1 MDRRS
6 FIGSTAV
13 ASLASLPLAAA
24 AAEHNHGAHAHG
36 KHAAAPSAPNLYAGA
51 LAAAGECITHAEVC
65 LNHCLNLLGEGDQSM
80 AACSKAVNQMLALC
94 KALQSLAAQRS
105 PLTPIQA
112 KICIEACKQCAD
124 ACKEHIDHH
133 AECKDCYESCLKCV
147 EACEKIAVK

>member
-24 AAEHNHGAHAHG
+24 AAEHNHSAHAHG

-94 KALQSLAAQRS
+94 GALQSLAAQNS
-105 PLTPIQA
+105 ALTPALA
-112 KICIEACKQCAD
+112 KVCAKACKECAD
-124 ACKEHIDHH
+124 ACKEHAAHH
-133 AECKDCYESCLKCV
+133 AECKACHESCLACIK
-147 EACEKIAVK
+147 ECEKITA

>member
-36 KHAAAPSAPNLYAGA
+36 KYAAAPSAPNLYAGA

-80 AACSKAVNQMLALC
+80 AACSKAMNQMLALC

-112 KICIEACKQCAD
+112 KMC
-124 ACKEHIDHH
+124 
-133 AECKDCYESCLKCV
+133 
-147 EACEKIAVK
+147 